1 MTDLLVI
8 VHQIDHLVLADGV
21 LRETELLR
29 IDLIVGRRS
38 SSLLSLLGRVVIAVL
53 RLERG
58 VFQQRLRRVAARL
71 LVPLQPCHF
80 PLRVI

>member
-38 SSLLSLLGRVVIAVL
+38 SSLLSLLSRVVIAVL

-58 VFQQRLRRVAARL
+58 VVQ
-71 LVPLQPCHF
+71 
-80 PLRVI
+80 